1 MKKYSLFIPLI
12 LFMPF
17 AVSAQF
23 DSLINKHAALQG
35 LDPNLVRAVMVQES
49 TYNPN
54 ATSNKDA
61 RGLMQVIPATA
72 IQMGISPK
80 DLYKP
85 EPNIIAGTRYLR
97 YLTKYFN
104 GNLDLILAG
113 YNAGPGAVEK
123 YKGIPPYKETTKYVR
138 EVKIRYARLNNGESP
153 TIKGGSRKLEQSTL
167 MVYGSWL
174 GSGKKGQTVQTASNQ
189 TQAAPIKVVKR
200 VEVKDAQPQEP
211 AANTTVFSSNRP
223 QRSGFVQT
231 LDENGNFVT
240 L

>member
-97 YLTKYFN
+97 YLTKIFQWK
-104 GNLDLILAG
+104 
-113 YNAGPGAVEK
+113 PR
-123 YKGIPPYKETTKYVR
+123 PYPS
-138 EVKIRYARLNNGESP
+138 RL
-153 TIKGGSRKLEQSTL
+153 
-167 MVYGSWL
+167 
-174 GSGKKGQTVQTASNQ
+174 
-189 TQAAPIKVVKR
+189 
-200 VEVKDAQPQEP
+200 
-211 AANTTVFSSNRP
+211 
-223 QRSGFVQT
+223 
-231 LDENGNFVT
+231 
-240 L
+240 